1 MSSKATTLVSTTDPS
16 RVSNGTRLWS
26 WITDPRV
33 YVRAISLL
41 LILGVWE
48 LMGQIG
54 LIRSAVFSY
63 PSAIVIAFFKLL
75 ITGEMIAAAYESS
88 QILFAGLGIAIPLG
102 VLIGVCMGR
111 YKTFEFA
118 VDNYVYAL
126 YATPVVALA
135 FPIAMVLGVDFVGKT
150 TIVLFFAIMPIIVNT
165 YHGVRNVD
173 RSLMEVATSF
183 RSRERE
189 RWTDLILPSVVPY
202 LVAGV
207 GLACG
212 RALVGMVVAEF
223 LMSISGLG
231 ALSQDYTGNL
241 QLDKGLAPVLLLMV
255 VGILLTKLVSWFE
268 KRFAKWRVQEA
279 T

>member
-1 MSSKATTLVSTTDPS
+1 MSSEATTSLGAT
-16 RVSNGTRLWS
+16 GTLKESHVAQFWK
-26 WITDPRV
+26 WITSPRV
-33 YVRAISLL
+33 YVRVMSLVL
-41 LILGVWE
+41 VIGIWE
-48 LMGQIG
+48 WMGQTG

-63 PSAIVIAFFKLL
+63 PSAIVIAFFQLL
-75 ITGEMIAAAYESS
+75 LSGEMAAAAYESS

-102 VLIGVCMGR
+102 VIIGTCMGR
-111 YKTFEFA
+111 YQMFELA

-150 TIVLFFAIMPIIVNT
+150 TIVVFFAIMPIIVNT

-173 RSLMEVATSF
+173 RSLMEVANAFCS
-183 RSRERE
+183 SERE

-202 LVAGV
+202 LVAGL

-241 QLDKGLAPVLLLMV
+241 QLDRGLAPVLLLMI
-255 VGILLTKLVSWFE
+255 VGIALTKVVAWCE
-268 KRFAKWRVQEA
+268 KRFAKWRPHEA
-279 T
+279 N